1 MAPSVSAVPMLKAA
15 ALAQLASFWVL
26 LTLSSSVAAAP
37 HQPQH
42 QSTSVSAYSPEY
54 YMEEE
59 DEADTTV
66 MIQVGVSTTAT
77 KKRVTGIQPSMD
89 DDACGWGEPCD
100 EEEEDGAMLFQERVV
115 KHSTNSRKML
125 EESEFDDSSI

>member
-89 DDACGWGEPCD
+89 DDCGWGEPCD

-115 KHSTNSRKML
+115 KRSPSDRRML